1 MNSTSYQKFLKNFH
15 KFTEEYNKE
24 VLEKV
29 NNTIT
34 ISDADKEKLT
44 ELFATLSSKAEVLSV
59 KNVNKK
65 KREPTEYN
73 KFMQTKIKE
82 LRIAHPDIDKK
93 ELMSMGAKE
102 WQKQKAAK
110 AKGQ

>member
-15 KFTEEYNKE
+15 KFTEDYNKE
-24 VLEKV
+24 LLDKV
-29 NNTIT
+29 TATIT
-34 ISDADKEKLT
+34 LSDEDNVKLT
-44 ELFATLSSKAEVLSV
+44 ELFATLSSKADVLSV

-73 KFMQTKIKE
+73 IFMKHKIKE
-82 LRIAHPDIDKK
+82 LRQSHPEIDKK

-110 AKGQ
+110 PKK

>member
-15 KFTEEYNKE
+15 KFTEDYNKE

-29 NNTIT
+29 TATIT
-34 ISDADKEKLT
+34 LSDEDKTKLT
-44 ELFATLSSKAEVLSV
+44 ELFATLSSKADVLSV

-73 KFMQTKIKE
+73 IFMKHKIKE
-82 LRIAHPDIDKK
+82 LRQSHPEIDKK

-110 AKGQ
+110 SKK

>member
-15 KFTEEYNKE
+15 KFTEDYNKE

-29 NNTIT
+29 TTTIT
-34 ISDADKEKLT
+34 LSDEDKTKLT
-44 ELFATLSSKAEVLSV
+44 ELFATLSSKADVLSV

-73 KFMQTKIKE
+73 IFMKHKIKE
-82 LRIAHPDIDKK
+82 LRQSHPEIDKK

-110 AKGQ
+110 SKK

>member
-15 KFTEEYNKE
+15 KFTEDYNKE

-29 NNTIT
+29 TATIT
-34 ISDADKEKLT
+34 LSDEDKTKLT
-44 ELFATLSSKAEVLSV
+44 ELFATLSSKADVLSV

-73 KFMQTKIKE
+73 IFMKHKIKE
-82 LRIAHPDIDKK
+82 LRQSHPEIDKK

-102 WQKQKAAK
+102 WQKQKATK
-110 AKGQ
+110 SKK